1 MKKTFFAI
9 NILYLVMFAVLP
21 SPSSAIMEGISTEE
35 LTRSSDIVVDGDV
48 IDSRAFW
55 SSDGKTIITRAVVRM
70 REVIRGK
77 LVQKRIVVEY
87 DGGEIGQTGLMVS
100 DMATLK
106 KGERVILFLRAGK
119 SRRGGNAFQI
129 VGKGQGKYLIGADNI
144 ARKRGFTVLRG
155 RELIDNDIPVDILKD
170 KIRRVR

>member
-9 NILYLVMFAVLP
+9 NFLYLVTLAVLP
-21 SPSSAIMEGISTEE
+21 SPSTAIMEGISTEE

-55 SSDGKTIITRAVVRM
+55 SSDGKTIITRAVVLM

-77 LVQKRIVVEY
+77 LLRKKIVVEY

-144 ARKRGFTVLRG
+144 ARKRGVTVLRG